1 MMLAANHHRNSLRH
15 KAALAV
21 LGVVVIGVAFV
32 GVRYFAELPVPSA
45 SSAHDAPTLGF
56 MPLASPRAIADIAF
70 EDADGNKRTLAQFR
84 GKAVLLNVW
93 ATWCGPCRKEM
104 PALDRL
110 QAKLGSDDF
119 QVVALSIDRGGVAAV
134 KSFYDEIDVRSLGI
148 NVDSTTDAQAKLGVV
163 GVPTTLL
170 IDREGREVA
179 RYTGPADWD
188 GPSVAATIQRYLP
201 PRKLPSHD
209 SGRGKPNLPQ

>member
-1 MMLAANHHRNSLRH
+1 
-15 KAALAV
+15 
-21 LGVVVIGVAFV
+21 
-32 GVRYFAELPVPSA
+32 
-45 SSAHDAPTLGF
+45 
-56 MPLASPRAIADIAF
+56 
-70 EDADGNKRTLAQFR
+70 
-84 GKAVLLNVW
+84 
-93 ATWCGPCRKEM
+93 M

-110 QAKLGSDDF
+110 EAKLGSDDF

-148 NVDSTTDAQAKLGVV
+148 YVDSTTDAQAKLGVV

-209 SGRGKPNLPQ
+209 SRRGEPSLPQ

>member
-1 MMLAANHHRNSLRH
+1 MSIMDVPTMAAGPRRNLLRR
-15 KAALAV
+15 KAAFAA
-21 LGVVVIGVAFV
+21 LGVVVSVVAFV
-32 GVRYFAELPVPSA
+32 GVRHFAALTAPS
-45 SSAHDAPTLGF
+45 SSAQDAPTLGF
-56 MPLASPRAIADIAF
+56 MPLASPRMIADIAF

-84 GKAVLLNVW
+84 GKSVLLNVW

-148 NVDSTTDAQAKLGVV
+148 YVDSTTDAQANLGIV

-170 IDREGREVA
+170 VDREGREVA

-188 GPSVAATIQRYLP
+188 GPSVAAAIRRYLP
-201 PRKLPSHD
+201 SRK
-209 SGRGKPNLPQ
+209 Q